1 MTYQVILSPRAR
13 RVLGEVLPESVAA
26 ACWEFIRG
34 PLAENPRRV
43 GKPLDPPMGGMWAAR
58 RGEYR
63 VIYTI
68 HESRVVVE
76 ILRIAHRRDV
86 YRR

>member
-1 MTYQVILSPRAR
+1 MTYEVILSSRAR
-13 RVLGEVLPESVAA
+13 RMLGEVLPEPVAA

-34 PLAENPRRV
+34 PLAENPHRV
-43 GKPLDPPMGGMWAAR
+43 GKPLDPPMDGMWAAR

-68 HESRVVVE
+68 HASRVVVE
-76 ILRIAHRRDV
+76 IVRIAHRRDA

>member
-1 MTYQVILSPRAR
+1 M
-13 RVLGEVLPESVAA
+13 LGEVLPESVAA

-43 GKPLDPPMGGMWAAR
+43 GKPLDPPMDGMWAAR